1 MSLTDKQCTPC
12 RGGVEPMGAEQA
24 KGHLAEVPGW
34 ELTHE
39 ATRIQR
45 DFKLKD
51 FKAALDLVNKVGEL
65 AEQEN
70 HHPEIAFGYGH
81 VTVEI
86 WTHKINGLH
95 ENDFILAAKINSA
108 VDG

>member
-12 RGGVEPMGAEQA
+12 QGGTEPMDADQA
-24 KGHLAEVPGW
+24 KAHLAEVPGW
-34 ELTHE
+34 ELTHD
-39 ATRIQR
+39 ATRIRR

-51 FKAALDLVNKVGEL
+51 FKAAQALVNTVGDL
-65 AEQEN
+65 SEQEN

-95 ENDFILAAKINSA
+95 ENDFILASKINAA
-108 VDG
+108 VDD

>member
-1 MSLTDKQCTPC
+1 MSLAEKSCTPC
-12 RGGVEPMGAEQA
+12 QGGTEPMAADQA
-24 KGHLAEVPGW
+24 RAHLEDVPGW
-34 ELTHE
+34 ELTHD
-39 ATRIQR
+39 ATRLRR

-51 FKAALDLVNKVGEL
+51 FKAAQALVNQVGDL

-95 ENDFILAAKINSA
+95 ENDFILASKVNAA
-108 VDG
+108 VDA

>member
-1 MSLTDKQCTPC
+1 MSLAEKTCTPC
-12 RGGVEPMGAEQA
+12 QGGVQPMGADEA
-24 KGHLAEVPGW
+24 KRHLSEVPGW

-39 ATRIQR
+39 ATRIRR
-45 DFKLKD
+45 DLKLKD
-51 FKAALDLVNKVGEL
+51 FRAALDVVNRVGEL

-95 ENDFILAAKINSA
+95 ENDFILAAKINN
-108 VDG
+108 VVE